1 VPGICG
7 KRLERTKRRERDRL
21 ELEELAMSNSLHMWL
36 PKRKVDLSYRVKVNK
51 GKCGMLS
58 KGRNDN
64 TSLNLRLDKIQEA
77 LVLALMIVFFV
88 AVFYSNIEF
97 LYKII
102 VSAMVFSIIFLVGL
116 VNQAI
121 KQKENTYAR

>member
-1 VPGICG
+1 M
-7 KRLERTKRRERDRL
+7 L
-21 ELEELAMSNSLHMWL
+21 
-36 PKRKVDLSYRVKVNK
+36 RK
-51 GKCGMLS
+51 GW
-58 KGRNDN
+58 NDK
-64 TSLNLRLDKIQEA
+64 TSLKLGLDRVQEA

-116 VNQAI
+116 ANQAI
-121 KQKENTYAR
+121 KQEETTHTG

>member
-1 VPGICG
+1 
-7 KRLERTKRRERDRL
+7 
-21 ELEELAMSNSLHMWL
+21 M
-36 PKRKVDLSYRVKVNK
+36 
-51 GKCGMLS
+51 S
-58 KGRNDN
+58 KGWDDK
-64 TSLNLRLDKIQEA
+64 TSLKLGLDKIQEV

-102 VSAMVFSIIFLVGL
+102 VSTMVFSIIFLVGL

-121 KQKENTYAR
+121 KQKENTHGD

>member
-1 VPGICG
+1 
-7 KRLERTKRRERDRL
+7 
-21 ELEELAMSNSLHMWL
+21 MSNSLHMWL
-36 PKRKVDLSYRVKVNK
+36 PKREVYLSYRVKVNK

-58 KGRNDN
+58 KGWDDK
-64 TSLNLRLDKIQEA
+64 TSLKLGLDKIQEA

-121 KQKENTYAR
+121 RQKENTHAG

>member
-1 VPGICG
+1 MQ
-7 KRLERTKRRERDRL
+7 D
-21 ELEELAMSNSLHMWL
+21 
-36 PKRKVDLSYRVKVNK
+36 VKQGWDDK
-51 GKCGMLS
+51 
-58 KGRNDN
+58 

-77 LVLALMIVFFV
+77 LMLALIIVFSV

-121 KQKENTYAR
+121 RQEENTHES